1 MLELTCFDV
10 FVSSGFEVGPPWCKE
25 AVLDDPQR
33 VTHETHLVTASY
45 RSSVLKQSHL
55 YWHLQLLWKEVFVCC
70 SGLSLQYLDVLVGVY
85 MVLWIFSLNIIILN
99 VFNDMRSYVVFFKII
114 LKFLSNV
121 SETNKLCDVKV
132 Y

>member
-1 MLELTCFDV
+1 M
-10 FVSSGFEVGPPWCKE
+10 
-25 AVLDDPQR
+25 
-33 VTHETHLVTASY
+33 
-45 RSSVLKQSHL
+45 
-55 YWHLQLLWKEVFVCC
+55 CC

-85 MVLWIFSLNIIILN
+85 MVLWISSLNIIILN

>member
-1 MLELTCFDV
+1 
-10 FVSSGFEVGPPWCKE
+10 
-25 AVLDDPQR
+25 
-33 VTHETHLVTASY
+33 
-45 RSSVLKQSHL
+45 
-55 YWHLQLLWKEVFVCC
+55 
-70 SGLSLQYLDVLVGVY
+70 
-85 MVLWIFSLNIIILN
+85 MVLWISSLNIIILN

>member
-1 MLELTCFDV
+1 MF
-10 FVSSGFEVGPPWCKE
+10 SGFEVAPPWCKE

-85 MVLWIFSLNIIILN
+85 TVSWISSLNIIILN